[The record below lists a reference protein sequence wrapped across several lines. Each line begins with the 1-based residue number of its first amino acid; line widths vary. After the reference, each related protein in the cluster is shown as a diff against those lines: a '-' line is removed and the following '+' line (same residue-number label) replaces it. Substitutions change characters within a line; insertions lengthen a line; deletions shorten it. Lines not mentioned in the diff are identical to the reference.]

1 MARSDEISVWDAA
14 AAFGSLRPR
23 FGLDQAAA
31 ALTQFPVECVAQTVL
46 AQGTARQVIRR
57 LEAVTPDLAGQLRK
71 QSAVTRHLERIDSV
85 AAGRTSCLEFLD
97 EILKRIEISAW
108 GIKGV
113 AALCWYGD
121 SADRDLGDVDV
132 MVSSV
137 ADGFALAAELLAAG
151 YDYDERELPWL
162 KRDYDGTLYGQ
173 ANLRSEPPGTRPN
186 IDIHFGGYSVRHSG
200 RLPVAVMPGSH
211 GLSYYDMQSN
221 LPMIVG
227 NSAGD
232 CWITVKDMNDLYLA
246 LSSTKEL
253 DWPPLLE
260 SLREVRL
267 LEFFNQMLRMLRK
280 THALEPDTEE
290 LLARLTT
297 LIGRPGEWPAP
308 GPRRSMMRRSLATT
322 LHAARLGLR
331 RSPWDAVVQA
341 STAARYYSGRLAL
354 RPRIGNRR
362 TDFPR
367 LNSWTCIRLV
377 PVTLV
382 AGKWN
387 IAACPSAHTEEV
399 IPGVHS
405 DTVTVIHTP
414 SGDLLKAARTVFAPT
429 VYGKLD
435 THLVAAGAALAEVS

>member
-1 MARSDEISVWDAA
+1 MARSDKISAWDAV

-23 FGLDQAAA
+23 LELDQAAA
-31 ALTQFPVECVAQTVL
+31 MLTQLPIDDVAQTVL
-46 AQGTARQVIRR
+46 AQGTARQVVRR
-57 LEAVTPDLAGQLRK
+57 LEAVAPDLARQLRE
-71 QSAVTRHLERIDSV
+71 QPAVTRHLARIDGV
-85 AAGRTSCLEFLD
+85 AAGRASCLELLD
-97 EILKRIEISAW
+97 EILKRIGISAW

-113 AALCWYGD
+113 AALRWYQD
-121 SADRDLGDVDV
+121 PADRDLGDVDV

-137 ADGFALAAELLAAG
+137 VDGFALTAELLAAG

-173 ANLRSEPPGTRPN
+173 ANLRSEPPGARPN

-200 RLPVAVMPGSH
+200 RLPVPVMPGSH

-246 LSSTKEL
+246 LSRTDEL

-267 LEFFNQMLRMLRK
+267 LEFFNQMLRMLPR
-280 THALEPDTEE
+280 THALEPATEE
-290 LLARLTT
+290 LLARLTP
-297 LIGRPGEWPAP
+297 LIGRSREWPAP
-308 GPRRSMMRRSLATT
+308 GPQRSTVRRSLTTT

-331 RSPWDAVVQA
+331 RSPWHALVQA

-354 RPRIGNRR
+354 RPRISNQR

-367 LNSWTCIRLV
+367 LNNWTCIRLV

-382 AGKWN
+382 ASKWN
-387 IAACPSAHTEEV
+387 IAARPSTHTEDV
-399 IPGVHS
+399 IPGDHS

-414 SGDLLKAARTVFAPT
+414 SGDLLKAASTVFVPT

-435 THLVAAGAALAEVS
+435 THLVATGAGLAEAS